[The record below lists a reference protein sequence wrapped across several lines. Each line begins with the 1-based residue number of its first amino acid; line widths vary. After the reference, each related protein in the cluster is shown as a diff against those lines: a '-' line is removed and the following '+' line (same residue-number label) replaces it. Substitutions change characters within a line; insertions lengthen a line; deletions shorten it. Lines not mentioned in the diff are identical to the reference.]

1 MDEYLEKVISQI
13 RCKKA
18 RPYIKGELKS
28 HIEDQIADNVEA
40 GMHKAEAEKSAVE
53 VKTI

>member
-18 RPYIKGELKS
+18 RPYIKGELKN